1 MNAAHG
7 GLDIL
12 LVDDNEDDL
21 LMARKVFSRLPFAH
35 RLTTASCAAEALD
48 YLRRSGGHAGRKGGQ
63 PHLILLDINM
73 PGMDGF
79 GLLRLL
85 KADPEL
91 RKVPVI
97 MLTTSASRDD
107 VRKSYECG
115 AASFITKPETF
126 EGFSG
131 LMKQFAG
138 YWLSVSALPQPGE

>member
-1 MNAAHG
+1 VNAAHG

-21 LMARKVFSRLPFAH
+21 LMARKVFSRLPFPH
-35 RLTTASCAAEALD
+35 RLETASCAAEALD
-48 YLRRSGGHAGRKGGQ
+48 YLRRSGKHEGRKGGQ
-63 PHLILLDINM
+63 PHLLLLDINM

-91 RKVPVI
+91 RKIPVI
-97 MLTTSASRDD
+97 MLTTSASHDD

-131 LMKQFAG
+131 LMRKFAG
-138 YWLSVSALPQPGE
+138 YWLSVSALPQQGE